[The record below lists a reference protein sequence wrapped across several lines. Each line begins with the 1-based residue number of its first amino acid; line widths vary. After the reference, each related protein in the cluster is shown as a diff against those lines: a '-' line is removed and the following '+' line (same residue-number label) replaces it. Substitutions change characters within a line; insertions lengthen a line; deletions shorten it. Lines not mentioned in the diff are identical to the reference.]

1 MFCEPPQLKRKVYNR
16 ESKLKGKVFIK
27 VVTGK
32 NKKGKKGKKHD
43 LETGFNDIDM
53 LLENMGKAGKAEMS
67 VDKDSNMEKC
77 NLQVATINQM
87 EEVQIKKEC
96 THNNSTEL
104 GKEKIEME
112 VTEGIA
118 AEVKEVKD
126 IFTDGIVTYGTGSED
141 KMVTKVTDDAIVTN
155 GTGMEDKMVTK
166 VTDNVI
172 VTDGTGM
179 EDKMDTQIRDGKETG
194 DTETVAKEVK
204 EGIETE
210 VTNNM
215 ATVQAT
221 EREQPAEQVLD
232 KNVTVQFAE
241 FTETNA
247 MEEIRENIDNS
258 DMEPLTEKDDDR
270 DSTDSTDDTDDTEAV
285 TIDKEFSKV
294 CSTCPSNPESE
305 SSSSSSKEKESD
317 TENNEVEMKEKRK
330 MDTKSKQG

>member
-1 MFCEPPQLKRKVYNR
+1 MTTCFVNHLNRKGKYTTEKVNQKGKYLLKLSQEKIKRARKVRNMTW
-16 ESKLKGKVFIK
+16 KL
-27 VVTGK
+27 
-32 NKKGKKGKKHD
+32 
-43 LETGFNDIDM
+43 GFNDIDM
-53 LLENMGKAGKAEMS
+53 LLENMGRAGKAEMS

-118 AEVKEVKD
+118 AEVKEVTD

-155 GTGMEDKMVTK
+155 GTGMEDKMVMK
-166 VTDNVI
+166 VTDDAI
-172 VTDGTGM
+172 VTNRTGM

-194 DTETVAKEVK
+194 DTEMVAKEVK

-221 EREQPAEQVLD
+221 EREQPAEQILD
-232 KNVTVQFAE
+232 KNVTV
-241 FTETNA
+241 
-247 MEEIRENIDNS
+247 
-258 DMEPLTEKDDDR
+258 
-270 DSTDSTDDTDDTEAV
+270 
-285 TIDKEFSKV
+285 
-294 CSTCPSNPESE
+294 
-305 SSSSSSKEKESD
+305 
-317 TENNEVEMKEKRK
+317 
-330 MDTKSKQG
+330 